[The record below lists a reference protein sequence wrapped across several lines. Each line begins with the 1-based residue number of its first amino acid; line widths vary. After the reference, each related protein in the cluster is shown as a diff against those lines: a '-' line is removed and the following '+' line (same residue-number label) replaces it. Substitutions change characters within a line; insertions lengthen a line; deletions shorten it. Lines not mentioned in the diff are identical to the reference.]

1 MPKTIRNAYFKYLTY
16 EKLLEAH
23 FKSRKGKGYRKEIIL
38 FNLKQE
44 EYIMWLLEKLKKE
57 TYKHGGYS
65 TFYVTEPKLRKIEKS
80 KYIDRIVHRW
90 LVDNFLEP
98 AFVPQFIN
106 TSYACLKGKGMH
118 KACLDVQKTMKY
130 CQRIWGDYYIL
141 KMDIAKY
148 FDNINKNILLNILKR
163 KIKDKDVLWIIEEIL
178 YAQKRKKGLEIGNY
192 TSQMF
197 ANIYL
202 NEIDQYIKH
211 KLKIKWYFR
220 YMDDSILFVKT
231 KQEAKKVLE
240 KITIFLRKK
249 LELQLNKKTQIFKS
263 KQGVNFCGYKINAYR
278 LKIRDKGK
286 RKLKKKVKTLKENIK
301 QGKMTSK
308 EAQKY
313 LAGHLGYIKIANT
326 YHLESKLFYQKDSYI
341 NYSFFNSSEFNNYRK
356 Y

>member
-1 MPKTIRNAYFKYLTY
+1 MPKTIRNLYFKYLTY
-16 EKLLEAH
+16 DKLLEAH
-23 FKSRKGKGYRKEIIL
+23 SKSRKGKGYRKEIIL

-44 EYIMWLLEKLKKE
+44 EYIMWLLEKLQNK

-90 LVDNFLEP
+90 LVDNFLGP
-98 AFVPQFIN
+98 AFIPQFIS

-118 KACLDVQKTMKY
+118 KACLDLQKEMKH
-130 CQRIWGDYYIL
+130 CQRIWNDYYIL

-148 FDNINKNILLNILKR
+148 FDNINKTILLKILKR
-163 KIKDKDVLWIIEEIL
+163 KIKDKDVLWLIKEIL
-178 YAQKRKKGLEIGNY
+178 YAQKRKKELEIGNY

-211 KLKIKWYFR
+211 ILKVKYYFR
-220 YMDDSILFVKT
+220 YMDDSVLFVKT
-231 KQEAKKVLE
+231 KQEAKEILE
-240 KITIFLRKK
+240 KIKTFLKMN
-249 LELQLNKKTQIFKS
+249 LELELNKKTQIFKS
-263 KQGVNFCGYKINAYR
+263 KQGVNFCGYKINTYR

-286 RKLKKKVKTLKENIK
+286 RKLKEKVKQLKKDIK

-308 EAQKY
+308 EAYKY

-326 YHLESKLFYQKDSYI
+326 YNLESKLFYQEDDDI
-341 NYSFFNSSEFNNYRK
+341 N
-356 Y
+356 